1 MVKQL
6 SDKRIEFG
14 DFNIRPNLCPVHDG
28 NLTQTCFL
36 RGRFGIATLIWRKFL
51 KINTMTL
58 KKSASLALMALA
70 VSFFIGCSSKEDR
83 DKYDQWYG
91 SGSKAREESALVK
104 LQADRKAA
112 AEQATA
118 AAAEKA
124 AAPAAAPAAGGD
136 TSAAAAPAAD
146 APAAPAKRK
155 PVPAEVSALLNKH
168 ACLACHQA
176 YDKVIGPA
184 YAEVAKKKYTA
195 DQIVDL
201 VHNPKPEHW
210 PGYPPMAPLAH
221 VPKADIIVIAN
232 WINSL

>member
-1 MVKQL
+1 MVKEL

-14 DFNIRPNLCPVHDG
+14 VFKNRPNFCPDHDG
-28 NLTQTCFL
+28 NLRQTCFL

-70 VSFFIGCSSKEDR
+70 VSFFIGCSSQEDR

-91 SGSKAREESALVK
+91 SGSKAREEAALVK
-104 LQADRKAA
+104 LQSDRKAA

-124 AAPAAAPAAGGD
+124 AAPAAAPAATGD

-146 APAAPAKRK
+146 VPAAAPKRK
-155 PVPAEVSALLNKH
+155 PVPADVSALLNKH
-168 ACLACHQA
+168 ACFACHQA

-184 YAEVAKKKYTA
+184 YSEVAKKKYTP
-195 DQIVDL
+195 DQIVEL

>member
-1 MVKQL
+1 
-6 SDKRIEFG
+6 
-14 DFNIRPNLCPVHDG
+14 
-28 NLTQTCFL
+28 
-36 RGRFGIATLIWRKFL
+36 
-51 KINTMTL
+51 MTL

-104 LQADRKAA
+104 LQSDRKAA
-112 AEQATA
+112 AEASDKAKAEA
-118 AAAEKA
+118 AAK
-124 AAPAAAPAAGGD
+124 PAAAPAAPGD

-146 APAAPAKRK
+146 APAAPPKRK
-155 PVPAEVSALLNKH
+155 PVPADVSALLNKH
-168 ACLACHQA
+168 ACFACHQA

-184 YAEVAKKKYTA
+184 YSEVAKKKYTP
-195 DQIVDL
+195 DQIVEL

>member
-1 MVKQL
+1 
-6 SDKRIEFG
+6 
-14 DFNIRPNLCPVHDG
+14 
-28 NLTQTCFL
+28 
-36 RGRFGIATLIWRKFL
+36 
-51 KINTMTL
+51 MTL

-104 LQADRKAA
+104 LQSDRKAA
-112 AEQATA
+112 AEKAEAEAAAKPAATA
-118 AAAEKA
+118 ATPGDTAATA
-124 AAPAAAPAAGGD
+124 AVPAAAP
-136 TSAAAAPAAD
+136 
-146 APAAPAKRK
+146 KRK

-168 ACLACHQA
+168 TCFACHQA

-184 YAEVAKKKYTA
+184 YSEVAKKKYTA
-195 DQIVDL
+195 DQIVEL
-201 VHNPKPEHW
+201 VHSPKPEHW

-221 VPKADIIVIAN
+221 VPKADIVVIAN

>member
-1 MVKQL
+1 
-6 SDKRIEFG
+6 
-14 DFNIRPNLCPVHDG
+14 
-28 NLTQTCFL
+28 
-36 RGRFGIATLIWRKFL
+36 
-51 KINTMTL
+51 MTL

-104 LQADRKAA
+104 LQSDRKVAAEAADKAKAEAA
-112 AEQATA
+112 A
-118 AAAEKA
+118 K
-124 AAPAAAPAAGGD
+124 PAAAPAAPGD
-136 TSAAAAPAAD
+136 TSAAAA
-146 APAAPAKRK
+146 APAVAAAPKRK
-155 PVPAEVSALLNKH
+155 PVPADVSALLNKH
-168 ACLACHQA
+168 ACFACHQA

-184 YAEVAKKKYTA
+184 YSEVAKKKYTP
-195 DQIVDL
+195 DQIVEL

-232 WINSL
+232 WINGL

>member
-1 MVKQL
+1 
-6 SDKRIEFG
+6 
-14 DFNIRPNLCPVHDG
+14 
-28 NLTQTCFL
+28 
-36 RGRFGIATLIWRKFL
+36 
-51 KINTMTL
+51 MTL

-91 SGSKAREESALVK
+91 SGSKAREEAALVK
-104 LQADRKAA
+104 LQSDRKVA

-124 AAPAAAPAAGGD
+124 AAPAASPAATGD
-136 TSAAAAPAAD
+136 SATAAPAAD
-146 APAAPAKRK
+146 APAAAPKRK
-155 PVPAEVSALLNKH
+155 PVPADVSALLNKH
-168 ACLACHQA
+168 ACFACHQA

-184 YAEVAKKKYTA
+184 YSEVAKKKYTP
-195 DQIVDL
+195 DQIVEL

-221 VPKADIIVIAN
+221 VPKADIVVIAN